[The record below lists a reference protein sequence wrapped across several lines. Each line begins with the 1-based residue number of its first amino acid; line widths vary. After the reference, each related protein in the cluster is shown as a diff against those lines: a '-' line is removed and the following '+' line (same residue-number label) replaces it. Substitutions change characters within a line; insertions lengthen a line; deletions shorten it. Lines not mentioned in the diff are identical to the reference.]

1 MANYEIFTDSS
12 CDLPKEYIDKYD
24 LKVMQLEVIMDD
36 QPPVLNRDIDIKL
49 FYNQLRNGANAK
61 TSAVTLGHFEEY
73 MRAALEAGKDILY
86 LGFTSGLSATYN
98 NGVMVIEE
106 LKREFPDRKI
116 LYTDTLCACNGEGL
130 VVYHAAKLREQGK
143 SMEEIIEVVESFKN
157 RVHHHLTV
165 DDLFFLKRGGRISAA
180 TAVAGTVLKFKPII
194 IVDEEGKLSN
204 IGKVRGRKA
213 SLNELFNRLKT
224 VENFEELPYAFVS
237 HSDCME
243 DAEYVADMIR
253 KEFPETEVIITDI
266 GPVIGAH
273 TGPGALVVAHVGK
286 TIKGKLA

>member
-143 SMEEIIEVVESFKN
+143 SMEEIIEAVESFKN

-165 DDLFFLKRGGRISAA
+165 DDLFFLKRGGRISTA

-213 SLNELFNRLKT
+213 SLNELLNRLKT